1 MLVVQTNQKTETM
14 KEKIISNL
22 ILLKNYM
29 HENLLNLTANLKKH
43 SKEPVFKY
51 AVRSFLLFPIVI
63 LFSFVVFI
71 LMLLVWPFVPMIAY
85 NIFNEEN
92 K

>member
-1 MLVVQTNQKTETM
+1 MLVVVKNQKTETM
-14 KEKIISNL
+14 KEKLIDNL
-22 ILLKNYM
+22 IALKEYIY
-29 HENLLNLTANLKKH
+29 ENLLKLTSKLKMH

-51 AVRSFLLFPIVI
+51 ALRSFLLFPVVI

-85 NIFNEEN
+85 NIFNEE
-92 K
+92 KI